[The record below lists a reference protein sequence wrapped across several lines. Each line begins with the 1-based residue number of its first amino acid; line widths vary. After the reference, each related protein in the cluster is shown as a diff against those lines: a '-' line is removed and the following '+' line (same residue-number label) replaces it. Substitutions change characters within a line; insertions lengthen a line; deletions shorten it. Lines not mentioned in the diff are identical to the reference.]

1 MAAQKNSK
9 APKKQGPDW
18 RWIFT
23 IFFHNRPDFGGDVS
37 HIDQFTLKRDARVS
51 FVILICIIAIGI
63 VFDIIGVAVTAAD
76 EKPFHSMASRKVPE
90 ATQALKLIRNAG
102 RVSSFCN
109 DVIGDICGVISGSA
123 AATIAARVLAMH
135 PGMREIVLTLAMS
148 ALAAGLTV
156 GGKACGKSF
165 AIDSS
170 TASSARRR
178 WFCIFSIPFP
188 KNSVR
193 NAGGKAGV
201 VVMRYV

>member
-23 IFFHNRPDFGGDVS
+23 IFFITVLISAVMSLISTNLLS
-37 HIDQFTLKRDARVS
+37 SATLGVS

-123 AATIAARVLAMH
+123 AAVIAARVLILSKSKSEIFITLLLSAVVS
-135 PGMREIVLTLAMS
+135 GM
-148 ALAAGLTV
+148 TV
-156 GGKACGKSF
+156 GGKACGKSL
-165 AIDSS
+165 AMNSS
-170 TASSARRR
+170 TAVVRTAARVLCFFRTLPRR
-178 WFCIFSIPFP
+178 LQ
-188 KNSVR
+188 KKR
-193 NAGGKAGV
+193 TEK
-201 VVMRYV
+201 

>member
-23 IFFHNRPDFGGDVS
+23 IFFITVLISAVMSLISTNLLS
-37 HIDQFTLKRDARVS
+37 SATLGVS

-135 PGMREIVLTLAMS
+135 PGMREIVLTLAIS
-148 ALAAGLTV
+148 A
-156 GGKACGKSF
+156 GGGA
-165 AIDSS
+165 D
-170 TASSARRR
+170 RRR
-178 WFCIFSIPFP
+178 KGMRQILCHRFQYKRRPHGGDGSAFFP
-188 KNSVR
+188 YHSRKTPSETQAVKR
-193 NAGGKAGV
+193 ALWL
-201 VVMRYV
+201 

>member
-23 IFFHNRPDFGGDVS
+23 IFFITVLISAMMSLISTNLLS
-37 HIDQFTLKRDARVS
+37 SATLGVS

-123 AATIAARVLAMH
+123 SAVIAARVIAAGVGGTQM
-135 PGMREIVLTLAMS
+135 IVDLLMS
-148 ALAAGLTV
+148 ALVAALTV
-156 GGKACGKSF
+156 GGKAFGKTF
-165 AIDSS
+165 AISES
-170 TASSARRR
+170 TRIVQMTARVLCFFRKIPALFRKRR
-178 WFCIFSIPFP
+178 
-188 KNSVR
+188 KKR
-193 NAGGKAGV
+193 
-201 VVMRYV
+201 